1 MVLAHRMALASPM
14 VTSDAIE
21 ATEFP
26 DLADKYRVSGVPHT
40 VINLGA
46 GNMIGAAPEEML
58 VAEIQKSLQK

>member
-1 MVLAHRMALASPM
+1 MALASPM

-26 DLADKYRVSGVPHT
+26 DLADKYHVSGVPHT
-40 VINLGA
+40 VINLGE

>member
-1 MVLAHRMALASPM
+1 VVLAHRFALASQM

-26 DLADKYRVSGVPHT
+26 VLADKYRVSGVPHT

-46 GNMIGAAPEEML
+46 GNLIGAAPEEML
-58 VAEIQKSLQK
+58 VAEIQKTLK